1 MVTTQR
7 RDTSK
12 AIALLDSIATVC
24 LSGMLEEK
32 IPAIA
37 AAGFKGIEL
46 FENDVVMHDGYKE
59 FGAANAPARST
70 MQTMELAPQTT

>member
-1 MVTTQR
+1 
-7 RDTSK
+7 
-12 AIALLDSIATVC
+12 
-24 LSGMLEEK
+24 MLEEK